1 MAWET
6 QTIIEMQEDLFM
18 LIIIVF
24 VICDILSVI
33 LQDLLALK
41 ELEGFKLLECEEE
54 HGRSTVTTPNG
65 DVLTVETSLE
75 DLEFGF
81 KVVKSTQKVIS
92 QYLFKQCYCMTGYI
106 DEQIEE

>member
-1 MAWET
+1 M
-6 QTIIEMQEDLFM
+6 
-18 LIIIVF
+18 
-24 VICDILSVI
+24 
-33 LQDLLALK
+33 LALK

-81 KVVKSTQKVIS
+81 KVVRSTQKVLS
-92 QYLFKQCYCMTGYI
+92 
-106 DEQIEE
+106 